1 MNQLAPNAQYYE
13 MPDFM
18 PAVAQSVNI
27 PQQPYQPN
35 IGSPETDFKSPFQ
48 KKAGEIAKL
57 LRKAVNA
64 ITGSAAWALVGTAL
78 GSTSIAVASAIT
90 GTTLPAIIGAK
101 AGAIVGGIKGIF
113 SGLKWADKAET
124 VANNKQLTKER
135 LVAQRI
141 SNITANVDFE
151 NEQEALTGR
160 RLNNEGQ
167 MINNEILLDELQI
180 RQTVDREL
188 LLSEAKRQKLEI
200 AKLEREQQSS
210 EPNQKE
216 YFAELAMAA

>member
-18 PAVAQSVNI
+18 PAVAQSVSI

-35 IGSPETDFKSPFQ
+35 LGSPETDFKSPFQ

-64 ITGSAAWALVGTAL
+64 VTGSATWALVGAAL
-78 GSTSIAVASAIT
+78 GVTSAAVASTIT
-90 GTTLPAIIGAK
+90 GNPVAMLPWIKGFSIIG
-101 AGAIVGGIKGIF
+101 GLKGMF
-113 SGLKWADKAET
+113 TGLKWADKAET

-160 RLNNEGQ
+160 RLNNE
-167 MINNEILLDELQI
+167 ILSDELRL
-180 RQTVDREL
+180 RQTVDPAFIQREAQL
-188 LLSEAKRQKLEI
+188 QQLEI
-200 AKLEREQQSS
+200 AKRQQEQV
-210 EPNQKE
+210 PNNTQTQKE